1 MSICKFSANPNPK
14 AASANGSYITR
25 DGACDRL
32 DFFNADELRG
42 EDLREDKINARSYTA
57 ERQDDEAGRAG
68 SRNHY
73 RIVLSFDR
81 KEESEKAGEQAKE
94 FLAKEFP
101 NSKAIIATHQDT
113 ENTHCHV
120 WLDCRDRDGRKLQ
133 LDNKKYKTLDE
144 RWARQYDREY
154 KTDYE
159 REYKEKKLET
169 QRARAEKTP
178 RPKRAKDKMNR
189 AKFKAKDIKDVGVK
203 SYDQTGIDRDK
214 RPITAGHSAVED
226 SKQRIDRT
234 ERTIDR
240 TSDAIS
246 DRAGNGE
253 RANKTLDG
261 TIREAKTLRAD
272 IERRDINRDTAH
284 ERDTSRGR

>member
-14 AASANGSYITR
+14 AASANGAYITR

-32 DFFNADELRG
+32 DFFNAEELRG

-101 NSKAIIATHQDT
+101 NSKAIIAMHQDT

-120 WLDCRDRDGRKLQ
+120 WLDCRDRRDGRKLQ

-169 QRARAEKTP
+169 QRARAEKKP
-178 RPKRAKDKMNR
+178 RPRRAKDKMTR
-189 AKFKAKDIKDVGVK
+189 AKFKAKDIRDAGVK
-203 SYDQTGIDRDK
+203 EYDQTGINRDK
-214 RPITAGHSAVED
+214 RPITAGREAVEN
-226 SKQRIDRT
+226 SKQRIDAT
-234 ERTIDR
+234 EQI
-240 TSDAIS
+240 IN
-246 DRAGNGE
+246 RAD
-253 RANKTLDG
+253 KTVDG
-261 TIREAKTLRAD
+261 TIREAETLRAD
-272 IERRDINRDTAH
+272 LERRDLSREH
-284 ERDTSRGR
+284 DTSRGR